1 MAVQPQ
7 TNKAKMQVPPQQAQI
22 NKVTDAAAK
31 VEEKQAKAQS
41 ESTDIVK
48 VNPKAMQVEVGPKVI
63 GMLDRALTDA
73 DKAFDYA
80 ESAKSKKYDAL
91 ANMTMGIFNA
101 AKADTN
107 IDLSAAF
114 SGDRKRMEKLNNQ
127 LGIALGYREVT
138 TVADGD
144 RQVQR
149 VVLAKSVARY
159 FPSATE
165 NKDSPEYQRKNTFRS
180 NFTTTVKQCAQ
191 AAEGLR
197 QANVKAEID
206 EKAGTLRISGPKV
219 KEVFGQ
225 DNVLL
230 NENASQFGKEKDKV
244 LTAKPS
250 FTAIRALGGD
260 AHDAPVHRGTN
271 TRGTTIGASAPKPT
285 DPDTNMVSLAHML
298 IQGLGKLEGPV
309 SDKVREALGQVVNA
323 VQARLAQR
331 DL

>member
-7 TNKAKMQVPPQQAQI
+7 TVKTKMQAPPPKQAQSQD
-22 NKVTDAAAK
+22 NGKP
-31 VEEKQAKAQS
+31 
-41 ESTDIVK
+41 ESTGSDIVK
-48 VNPKAMQVEVGPKVI
+48 VNPKAMQVDIGPKVI
-63 GMLDRALTDA
+63 GMLDRALQEQ
-73 DKAFDYA
+73 DKAMDLV
-80 ESAKSKKYDAL
+80 ESSRAKKYDAL
-91 ANMTMGIFNA
+91 ANMTHGILNA

-127 LGIALGYREVT
+127 LGIALGWREMV

-149 VVLAKSVARY
+149 VVMAKSVARY

-165 NKDSPEYQRKNTFRS
+165 NKDSPDYQRKNTFRS

-197 QANVKAEID
+197 HANIKSEID

-219 KEVFGQ
+219 KEMFGQ

-230 NENASQFGKEKDKV
+230 NENASQMGKDKV
-244 LTAKPS
+244 LNVKPS
-250 FTAIRALGGD
+250 FTAIRAIGGEG
-260 AHDAPVHRGTN
+260 HDAPVHRGSN

-309 SDKVREALGQVVNA
+309 SDKVREALQQVTNA

>member
-7 TNKAKMQVPPQQAQI
+7 TNKAKMQSPPPKAQAQ
-22 NKVTDAAAK
+22 AEAK
-31 VEEKQAKAQS
+31 PEAQNVGS
-41 ESTDIVK
+41 DIVK
-48 VNPKAMQVEVGPKVI
+48 VNPKAMQVDVGPKVI

-80 ESAKSKKYDAL
+80 EQAKSKKYDAL
-91 ANMTMGIFNA
+91 ANMTMGILNA

-127 LGIALGYREVT
+127 LGIALGYREIT

-197 QANVKAEID
+197 SANVKAEID

-219 KEVFGQ
+219 KEIFGQ
-225 DNVLL
+225 DGVLL

-244 LTAKPS
+244 LNVKPS
-250 FTAIRALGGD
+250 FTAIRAIGGEE
-260 AHDAPVHRGTN
+260 HDAPVHRGTN

-309 SDKVREALGQVVNA
+309 SDKVREALQQVTNA

>member
-7 TNKAKMQVPPQQAQI
+7 TAKTKMQAPPPKQAQD
-22 NKVTDAAAK
+22 NGSAK
-31 VEEKQAKAQS
+31 PEANVGS
-41 ESTDIVK
+41 DIVK

-80 ESAKSKKYDAL
+80 EAAKSKKYDAL
-91 ANMTMGIFNA
+91 ANMTHGILNA
-101 AKADTN
+101 AKADQN

-149 VVLAKSVARY
+149 VVLAKSVAKY

-197 QANVKAEID
+197 QAGIKSEID

-230 NENASQFGKEKDKV
+230 NENASQMGKDKALNV
-244 LTAKPS
+244 KPS

-260 AHDAPVHRGTN
+260 AHDAPVHRGSN

-285 DPDTNMVSLAHML
+285 DPDTNVISLAHML
-298 IQGLGKLEGPV
+298 ISAIGKLEGDV
-309 SDKVREALGQVVNA
+309 AAKVREGLQQVTNA
-323 VQARLAQR
+323 IQARLAQR